1 MLKTKNGWPMLL
13 SKCTV
18 CGSKMSR
25 FMKELEAKGLLRSLG
40 LKTPLN
46 KIILIVN
53 ILFYFSW
60 V

>member
-13 SKCTV
+13 SKYTV